1 MKGYIMLEK
10 PLFDPGFAPFVLP
23 FYENIE
29 AIIQL
34 MTSIKNPKQR
44 KFKFQM
50 LQPQIIK
57 LVENNI
63 SFYHGCIMWAKILKE
78 NMPDLEIINNPFAD
92 INLEDKNITQDDIT
106 AEIDYLINY
115 FDRYKKDTKFYLSK
129 ELALPEKA
137 LEIATT
143 YKDFL
148 LLNKSFVN
156 TKKTNDIILPANIDK
171 VILNSNE
178 DNKILIENSLTNKNL
193 SILLP

>member
-1 MKGYIMLEK
+1 M
-10 PLFDPGFAPFVLP
+10 
-23 FYENIE
+23 
-29 AIIQL
+29 
-34 MTSIKNPKQR
+34 
-44 KFKFQM
+44 
-50 LQPQIIK
+50 
-57 LVENNI
+57 
-63 SFYHGCIMWAKILKE
+63 
-78 NMPDLEIINNPFAD
+78 
-92 INLEDKNITQDDIT
+92 
-106 AEIDYLINY
+106 
-115 FDRYKKDTKFYLSK
+115 SK